1 MDRSSQAVLRNLWK
15 SLVRVT
21 SFLGKELRETLRRP
35 GILAA
40 LVIGPFLIMLLFGV
54 GYTGYRRPFVTQVVI
69 PAESELPAEPE
80 FYEELA
86 PGRIE
91 VTAVTRD
98 RDAAVRNL
106 EGLATELLIILPEHA
121 TEQLRRGKQAE
132 ILVAWNVVDPVYDS
146 LAQLA
151 VSTMVSA
158 LNAEIIRQA
167 AANGIDLAES
177 ELGPKVTNISP
188 DVIAEPTTAVTT
200 NVAPSTPN
208 VLNFFGP
215 AVLALI
221 IQHLAITLSALSMV
235 RERLS
240 GQMDLFRV
248 APVNA
253 LEVLTGKY
261 LAYALLC
268 LLVTAVVGASMIYLL
283 KVPLISGYLP
293 AVAVIL
299 LLTFAGL
306 GLGLL
311 ISLVADSERMAVQLS
326 MLVLVASVFFSGFVL
341 PVQDFIGP
349 VQYVSYSLPVTHG
362 IALLQDAMLRGR
374 ITEPWM
380 LAALATIGVVLYL
393 VSLSRMRAILGR
405 ARSTDSRPRG
415 AIPSARATQEHS
427 SSHG

>member
-1 MDRSSQAVLRNLWK
+1 VIRDFWK

-21 SFLGKELRETLRRP
+21 SFLGKELRETMRRP

-40 LVIGPFLIMLLFGV
+40 LVIGPFLIMLIFGL
-54 GYTGYRRPFVTQVVI
+54 GYTGYRRPFVTEVVI
-69 PAESELPAEPE
+69 PAGSKLPAEPK
-80 FYEELA
+80 FYEDLA

-91 VTAVTRD
+91 VKSVTRN
-98 RDAAVRNL
+98 RDEAVRDL
-106 EGLATELLIILPEHA
+106 EAQAADLVIIVPDDA
-121 TEQLRRGKQAE
+121 TEQLRKGKQAE
-132 ILVAWNVVDPVYDS
+132 ILVAWNLVDPVYDS

-151 VSTMVSA
+151 VSSMISA
-158 LNAEIIRQA
+158 LNAEIIRQV

-177 ELGPKVTNISP
+177 QLGPKVTNISP
-188 DVIAEPTTAVTT
+188 DLVAEPAVATTR
-200 NVAPSTPN
+200 NIAPSSPT

-215 AVLALI
+215 AVLALV
-221 IQHLAITLSALSMV
+221 IQHLAITLSALSLV

-253 LEVLTGKY
+253 MEVLTGKY
-261 LAYALLC
+261 LAYALLS
-268 LLVTAVVGASMIYLL
+268 LMVTAVVGASMIYLL
-283 KVPLISGYLP
+283 QIPLLSGYLL
-293 AVAVIL
+293 AIGVIL

-326 MLVLVASVFFSGFVL
+326 MLVLIASVFFSGFVL

-380 LAALATIGVVLYL
+380 LLALAAIGMVLYL
-393 VSLSRMRAILGR
+393 ASLSRMRVIL
-405 ARSTDSRPRG
+405 RG
-415 AIPSARATQEHS
+415 THQPKSPERQTAQSSRAT
-427 SSHG
+427 